1 MKIVWQLVK
10 KEWQYEMRQKVSFV
24 ALLLYGLITVFLI
37 FLLLD
42 NVESYVWNTLYWV
55 VLLFTVVNAI
65 VKSFSKEYEGIMLYY
80 YQTVGAHQFFLAKV
94 IYHSII
100 TLVLGGFIFLIFHLL
115 GNPVVQLKYMLYS
128 TFLGCISMAVLFSFV
143 GALNNK
149 AGQAGSMNIVLGFP
163 LLIPQLLLLA
173 RVNGIALGEVV
184 TQPNIYFLGILAY
197 SLLIIAAGYILY
209 PYIWRV

>member
-1 MKIVWQLVK
+1 MHTIWQLVK
-10 KEWQYEMRQKVSFV
+10 KEWRYEMRQKVNFI
-24 ALLLYGLITVFLI
+24 ALLLYGLVTVFLI

-65 VKSFSKEYEGIMLYY
+65 VKSFSKEYDGIMLYY
-80 YQTVGAHQFFLAKV
+80 YQTVSPHHFFLAKV
-94 IYHSII
+94 IYH
-100 TLVLGGFIFLIFHLL
+100 TLVTVVLGGFIFIIFHLL
-115 GNPVVQLKYMLYS
+115 GNPVVQLKYMLLS
-128 TFLGCISMAVLFSFV
+128 TLLGCVSMAVLFSFV

-173 RVNGIALGEVV
+173 RVNGIALGEAVS
-184 TQPNIYFLGILAY
+184 QPSIYFLGIFAY
-197 SLLIIAAGYILY
+197 SLLIMAAGYILY
-209 PYIWRV
+209 PYIWRS